1 MTAPTPQTP
10 DPTLLYLLIQ
20 AIEDSIEGT
29 LFSFLRVF
37 TYIEFRAVLAMIMAF
52 AVVVLS
58 GKKVIHWLLAQK
70 IGDNPEF
77 FNKDINELMKSK
89 ANTPTMGG
97 VIIVGAI
104 VLVTLLLADISRQNG
119 FYVWMGLICLV
130 GMAAIGMADDWLKLT
145 TARRKPGS
153 RDGLRSWEKLMF
165 QLGLAVLLGIFIF
178 HHGVSKFSAPG
189 EQHIQLMSQSL
200 NLPGLKTWVFDA
212 AQGSWV
218 PSPGLIILPGLLF
231 VFLAVMFIAGTSNAV
246 NLTDGMDGLASGI
259 TTIVAFAF
267 MILCLIAGYQRGDFI
282 MAQYLLVPHIPY
294 ADELAVLAGAM
305 AGACLGF
312 LWFNCHPAQVFMGDT
327 GSLALGGTLG
337 YLAVVIRQELLLL
350 IIGGIFF
357 FEMLSVILQV
367 GSFKLRNGKRI
378 FKCAPVHH
386 HFHMIG
392 WTEQQVVVRFWVITT
407 LLVAIA
413 MSTIKLR

>member
-1 MTAPTPQTP
+1 
-10 DPTLLYLLIQ
+10 LLYLLIQ
-20 AIEDSIEGT
+20 RIEDSIDGT

-37 TYIEFRAVLAMIMAF
+37 TFIEFRAVLAMILAF

-58 GKKVIHWLLAQK
+58 GKRVIHWLMSQK

-77 FNKDINELMKSK
+77 HNKDINELMKSK

-97 VIIVGAI
+97 VMIVGAI
-104 VLVTLLLADISRQNG
+104 VLVTLLLADISRQHG

-130 GMAAIGMADDWLKLT
+130 GMASIGMADDWLKLT

-165 QLGLAVLLGIFIF
+165 QFGLAVLLGIFVY
-178 HHGVSKFSAPG
+178 HHGVSKFSG
-189 EQHIQLMSQSL
+189 LDDFELMSRSL
-200 NLPGLKTWVFDA
+200 NLPGLKTWVYEA
-212 AQGSWV
+212 SSGGASGEWV
-218 PSPGLIILPGLLF
+218 PSPKLIILPAAVF
-231 VFLAVMFIAGTSNAV
+231 VFLAVIFIAGTSNAV
-246 NLTDGMDGLASGI
+246 NLTDGMDGLAGGV
-259 TTIVAFAF
+259 TLIVSFGF
-267 MILCLIAGYQRGDFI
+267 MVLCLIAGYERGEFI
-282 MAQYLLVPHIPY
+282 LAQYLLVPHIPF

-337 YLAVVIRQELLLL
+337 YLAVVTRQELLLL
-350 IIGGIFF
+350 VIGGIFF
-357 FEMLSVILQV
+357 FEMASVILQV
-367 GSFKLRNGKRI
+367 GSFKLRGGKRI

-386 HFHMIG
+386 HFHMVG
-392 WTEQQVVVRFWVITT
+392 WTEQQVVVRFWLITA
-407 LLVAIA
+407 LLAAVAL
-413 MSTIKLR
+413 STIKLR